1 MAPMRR
7 GLVHAIA
14 WLLATGAAV
23 TLTWWGVHT
32 VMAGTAYDP
41 PRALPLPVDGVRE
54 RDVSALD
61 SSTRR
66 PRSPSPE
73 PSVSSATPSDPAGAE
88 EGRTSPAAPAPTG
101 SATGP
106 AEPSG
111 ESTEPSAGSGSGSG
125 PGSDSA
131 AGSGQVKSYA
141 VDGGRVVLELGDS
154 SAELVSATPD
164 AGWQVQ
170 AWTEEYWI
178 RVTFTRDGREVSVFC
193 TWHDS
198 APRVEFDDR

>member
-1 MAPMRR
+1 MRR
-7 GLVHAIA
+7 GLVHTIA
-14 WLLATGAAV
+14 WLLATGAAT

-41 PRALPLPVDGVRE
+41 PRALPLPVNDAEG
-54 RDVSALD
+54 VSAASRAPLD

-66 PRSPSPE
+66 PREPSPPPPAPTSPSPSPE
-73 PSVSSATPSDPAGAE
+73 APEGGPSASPSASASADPGAV
-88 EGRTSPAAPAPTG
+88 PAPPPSP
-101 SATGP
+101 SA
-106 AEPSG
+106 
-111 ESTEPSAGSGSGSG
+111 SAGSGSGG
-125 PGSDSA
+125 R
-131 AGSGQVKSYA
+131 VESYA
-141 VDGGRVVLELGDS
+141 VDGGRVVLELGAE

-193 TWHDS
+193 TWHDH
-198 APRVEFDDR
+198 PPKVEFDKR